1 MWNKNKKMTKQKGF
15 DELTVLSHKS
25 PLAWTK
31 EDVGLW
37 IKSLGFP
44 EYQKLFI
51 QHDVSGEV
59 IFSLDIVDLKAI
71 GVSVLGHRKKIM
83 QEVNS
88 LGSSLKKEDSNSKSK
103 SKSEDSHSDSS
114 DSSSATNSNKSVN
127 PNNIR
132 ATFVMG
138 GDETKITLKKTYTFK
153 KVQTKVS
160 SMMGVGDVKFSFQ
173 GNEITQ
179 EKDWQL
185 IAQNNN
191 EIRIELA
198 RSNPNELSSIEK
210 HVLETLVD
218 STFVIDTKGIII
230 YCNGKVKKEL
240 GYSREDM
247 IGKNIKTIMPEE
259 YASKH
264 DSYISNY
271 LKGGEKKVIGKGR
284 YIKLK
289 LSSGEVRDAWLSVT
303 ENKTTYGRHTF
314 TGNLHLVEYEDR
326 SSELQSFKILDCLNQ
341 SIVVINDSGLVQF
354 MNRASE
360 TLLQYKTEALLGQN
374 ISMIMPEP
382 YASRHD
388 GYIRNYLKAGKSN
401 IIGTPG
407 RLVAAKSG
415 KGSLIPIQ
423 LEVSEL
429 IMDGKRFFVGVMSRQ
444 EKVVK
449 KKTVLEE
456 ARDVINN
463 LLVPAIIIDQEGI
476 VQALNEDATDL
487 LGYEL
492 SDVVG
497 ENISMM
503 MNDNDGKKHNDYIQ
517 KYLKTGETT
526 VIDTKR
532 KVIAKTKEGKLKS
545 VILSVTEKQ
554 DSNGE
559 KIFLGILLPSKDN

>member
-25 PLAWTK
+25 PLAWNK

-83 QEVNS
+83 QEVNA
-88 LGSSLKKEDSNSKSK
+88 LGTSLKKDDSNSKSK
-103 SKSEDSHSDSS
+103 SKSEDSQSNDSS
-114 DSSSATNSNKSVN
+114 DSTTPTSNN
-127 PNNIR
+127 PNTIR
-132 ATFVMG
+132 ASFIMG
-138 GDETKITLKKTYTFK
+138 GDETKINLKKTYTFK
-153 KVQTKVS
+153 KVQTKVA

-179 EKDWQL
+179 EKDWQV

-191 EIRIELA
+191 EVKIELS

-210 HVLETLVD
+210 HVMETLVD
-218 STFVIDTKGIII
+218 STFVIDTKGTIL
-230 YCNGKVKKEL
+230 YCNNKVKKEL
-240 GYSREDM
+240 GYTREELL
-247 IGKNIKTIMPEE
+247 GKNIKVIMPEE

-264 DSYISNY
+264 DGYLSNY
-271 LKGGEKKVIGKGR
+271 VRTGEKHVIGKGR

-289 LSSGEVRDAWLSVT
+289 LSSGDVRDAWLSIT

-314 TGNLHLVEYEDR
+314 TGNLHLVEHQDR
-326 SSELQSFKILDCLNQ
+326 SSELQSFKILDCLSQ
-341 SIVVINDSGLVQF
+341 AVLVINDSGMIQF
-354 MNRASE
+354 MNRSSE
-360 TLLQYKTEALLGQN
+360 TLLAFKTETLLGQN
-374 ISMIMPEP
+374 VNLIMPEP

-401 IIGTPG
+401 IIGTTG

-415 KGSLIPIQ
+415 KGSLIPIL

-429 IMDGKRFFVGVMSRQ
+429 IMEEKRFFVGVMSRQ
-444 EKVVK
+444 EKSVK

-456 ARDVINN
+456 AREVINN

-476 VQALNEDATDL
+476 IQALNEDTTDL

-497 ENISMM
+497 ENISCM
-503 MNDNDGKKHNDYIQ
+503 MNDNDAKKHDGYLQ
-517 KYLKTGETT
+517 KYLKTGETS
-526 VIDTKR
+526 VIDKKR

-559 KIFLGILLPSKDN
+559 KIFMGILLPSKEN